1 MKRLRLRKLWV
12 VVAIVLLLTPLLSGR
27 LEKTDAT
34 APTQTPTESTPEE
47 TTPATGQP
55 RIYFLGDS
63 ILGSDMIFMNDS
75 NTEDG
80 SASVQWNLRAS
91 DSGGF
96 NVPGTGY
103 IQAVLSFDP
112 VTKEEA
118 RIEDLVSDV
127 IEWNYKVIK
136 GSDDEDT
143 EKVVKIDDDPN
154 NSTFTRKRIQIAP
167 RAAGIVEVFIEAQG
181 YNEDPNGTKEID
193 GKKYS
198 ESLFYQNRT
207 IYLASPLQI
216 FDSSGSIVHTYT
228 QLLSDTSTTKVYAN
242 NAGISSCNVAWF
254 FVDAETK
261 DATAVEFLE
270 LVPPIGGKGLG
281 AGKPIP
287 PKTSLAGYETSKIVE
302 IDGINREQTTSSR
315 GMNIF
320 GYPVAGKGKAGFVR
334 VIGRIYLNNDS
345 TSEVYIEDSFDI
357 MVKPTIAHKSIEIEN
372 GIKKLEMTYDQ
383 VLDLNRIS
391 NDLGNSLQWEIVER
405 DNNSGVIE
413 LTSGKKLGSSIT
425 SGNIRA
431 QNYGKLRLEA
441 TSIYGGYENHEDL
454 KPKVRDFVDI
464 NVAATLLK
472 GERERQETGVM
483 EIINIGGTITL
494 STNVA
499 GSRYKYEWRYMNGAT
514 DDGLLLPGGVYD
526 SDSKFKSEG
535 MTLNGSGGDYSAIK
549 ITGKKSGEDVKIR
562 CIVKDPLG
570 TSSVSGYSN
579 AIMVKDVIIR
589 IADTMSL
596 SETQKKISVGGS
608 FNLSVISTVD
618 NGIPVDWSIVSDE
631 PGDEECIS
639 IVADGDKAAVVTG
652 LKSSE
657 GRWITIMA
665 TQELNGTTIS
675 AVCKVQV
682 IPGINGAEIIATP
695 SATIPVG
702 GTTELELIID
712 PEGTNLTDD
721 ELIWVLKNKNGTI
734 AEEIIKKD
742 AIANT
747 NRKVTI
753 TGLSV
758 GEAYVA
764 VVTNDTTR
772 VEIAVITIRVVSE
785 VQGIEIKGDKVKGDK
800 GNKSVKDYLNPD
812 GTGTCEL
819 KYDLLPIGFV
829 EDVEVIWRSNNPDIA
844 EVDEKTGVVTYKAV
858 GTAIITAT
866 VAGTAIADTCTIIIE
881 NPATGIELNPTS
893 ISLRVGETYQLEA
906 KIEPETVTDAS
917 LTWESSNPEVATV
930 NNGVIKAVAAGS
942 AIITV
947 RTSNGLEAQCVVT
960 VLVPA
965 EGIELNYYS
974 ITVKKGTVF
983 YLSAKITP
991 EGAYDKAVIFESSDE
1006 DTVFVEQD
1014 GTVTARKV
1022 GTVEITVTSKDNPEL
1037 SAICVVTV
1045 VESVSGLTLNS
1056 RQETIKVGE
1065 QFLLKATVRPSDS
1078 LNQEVT
1084 FESADPSIATVDEN
1098 GLITGV
1104 KGGVTVIIVKTVER
1118 GLMATCTITVQE
1130 DIQSITLSETE
1141 TYLAK
1146 GKNKKL
1152 TATILPASAT
1162 KKKLKWTSSDESIVI
1177 VDSEGNIHGVNLG
1190 EAIITATA
1198 QDDGK
1203 VSATCKVTV
1212 IDATTKITLNQ
1223 TIIRIME
1230 RDTYQLTYTIEPNYA
1245 SVQRVNWTTSDASV
1259 ARVDS
1264 LGLVT
1269 GVGAGEAKIR
1279 ATAADGSGVY
1289 AECTVIVT
1297 PIILTTNVRVDSPA
1311 TTLVVGETRTMTAR
1325 TQPRN
1330 TTEAI
1335 RWVSENPSVVTIDS
1349 DGNMRAVGPGVAQ
1362 ITAISS
1368 VSGIEGTSTIT
1379 VLGLNAT
1386 SVTLE
1391 QYDTFDLYLD
1401 GVDST
1406 VTWFSRNKRI
1416 ATVTRRGVVTGRRE
1430 GTTDVVA
1437 RVGGKLV
1444 SCEVNVEKLRK

>member
-1 MKRLRLRKLWV
+1 M
-12 VVAIVLLLTPLLSGR
+12 
-27 LEKTDAT
+27 EKTDAT
-34 APTQTPTESTPEE
+34 APSQTGTAPETTPEE
-47 TTPATGQP
+47 TTPASGQP
-55 RIYFLGDS
+55 KIYFLGDDT
-63 ILGSDMIFMNDS
+63 LGSDMIFMNDS

-80 SASVQWNLRAS
+80 SASVQWNLKAS
-91 DSGGF
+91 SSGSF
-96 NVPGTGY
+96 NIPGTGY

-112 VTKEEA
+112 TSKEEA
-118 RIEDLVSDV
+118 RVEDLVSDMV
-127 IEWNYKVIK
+127 RWTYTVIK
-136 GSDDEDT
+136 ETSDQDT
-143 EKVVKIDDDPN
+143 EKVVQIKDDPQ
-154 NSTFTRKRIQIAP
+154 NSTYTRKRIQIAP
-167 RAAGIVEVFIEAQG
+167 QAAGIVEVLIEAQG
-181 YNEDPNGTKEID
+181 YNEDPNGKDYTDET
-193 GKKYS
+193 GKTYS
-198 ESLFYQNRT
+198 KSLFYQNRT

-216 FDSSGSIVHTYT
+216 LDSNGSTVHTYA
-228 QLLSDTSTTKVYAN
+228 QYLSDTSDMKVYAN
-242 NAGISSCNVAWF
+242 NAGISSCNITWF
-254 FVDAETK
+254 FIDAETK
-261 DATAVEFLE
+261 DEASVELLE
-270 LVPPIGGKGLG
+270 LIPPIGGKNLG
-281 AGKPIP
+281 AGTPIP
-287 PKTSLAGYETSKIVE
+287 PKTSLAGYEISRL
-302 IDGINREQTTSSR
+302 IDIDNENRQEVPGRGGSTDQTTGQEEGPSKV
-315 GMNIF
+315 MKLF
-320 GYPVAGKGKAGFVR
+320 AYPVSAKGKGGFVR

-345 TSEVYIEDSFDI
+345 TSDVYIEDSFDI
-357 MVKPTIAHKSIEIEN
+357 MVEPTVSYKGIQIGNEEDNN
-372 GIKKLEMTYDQ
+372 GNKIKKLEMTYDQ
-383 VLDLNRIS
+383 VLDLNKIS
-391 NDLGNSLQWEIVER
+391 NDLGNSLQWQ
-405 DNNSGVIE
+405 VIE
-413 LTSGKKLGSSIT
+413 GGGNGVVALTSGKKSGSSIT

-431 QNYGKLRLEA
+431 KNYGRVRLEV
-441 TSIYGGYENHEDL
+441 TSLYDKYENHSSL
-454 KPKVRDFVDI
+454 KPKVRDYVDI
-464 NVAATLLK
+464 NVTPTLLK
-472 GERERQETGVM
+472 GERERQETGIM

-494 STNVA
+494 STNIV
-499 GSRYKYEWRYMNGAT
+499 GSRYTFDWRYMNGADEYGVPLSST
-514 DDGLLLPGGVYD
+514 GEYDDPNFNSTGTSING
-526 SDSKFKSEG
+526 SEG
-535 MTLNGSGGDYSAIK
+535 NYSAIR
-549 ITGKKSGEDVKIR
+549 ITGKKSGEDVRIR
-562 CIVKDPLG
+562 CIVRDSQG
-570 TSSVSGYSN
+570 STSVSGYDK
-579 AIMVKDVIIR
+579 AIMVKEVIIR
-589 IADTMSL
+589 IADTMNL
-596 SETQKKISVGGS
+596 SETQKTISVGGS
-608 FNLSVISTVD
+608 FNLNVISTVD
-618 NGIPVDWSIVSDE
+618 NGIPVEWYIDPE
-631 PGDEECIS
+631 DEEYIS
-639 IVADGDKAAVVTG
+639 VVADGDKAAVVTG
-652 LKSSE
+652 LKSTD
-657 GRWITIMA
+657 GRWITIRA

-675 AVCKVQV
+675 AVCRVKV
-682 IPGINGAEIIATP
+682 IPGIQGAEIIATP
-695 SATIPVG
+695 STTIPVG
-702 GTTELELIID
+702 GTTELELIIN

-721 ELIWVLKNKNGTI
+721 ELVWVLKNKNGTI

-785 VQGIEIKGDKVKGDK
+785 VQDIEIKGDKVKGDK

-812 GTGTCEL
+812 GTGSCEL
-819 KYDLLPIGFV
+819 KYDLLPLGFV
-829 EDVEVIWRSNNPDIA
+829 EEVEVIWRSNNPNIA

-881 NPATGIELNPTS
+881 NPATNIELNPTS
-893 ISLRVGETYQLEA
+893 INLRVGETYQLET

-930 NNGVIKAVAAGS
+930 NNGLVTAVAAGS
-942 AIITV
+942 TIITV

-965 EGIELNYYS
+965 EGIELNYYN

-983 YLSAKITP
+983 YLSAKILP
-991 EGAYDKAVIFESSDE
+991 EGAYEKSVTFESSDE

-1022 GTVEITVTSKDNPEL
+1022 GTAEITVTSVDNPEL
-1037 SAICVVTV
+1037 SAVCVVTV
-1045 VESVSGLTLNS
+1045 VEAVSGLTLNS

-1065 QFLLKATVRPSDS
+1065 QFLLKATVHPSDS
-1078 LNQEVT
+1078 LNQQVT

-1118 GLMATCTITVQE
+1118 GLMASCTITVQE
-1130 DIQSITLSETE
+1130 DITSITLSETE

-1152 TATILPASAT
+1152 TATILPESAT

-1190 EAIITATA
+1190 EAVITATA

-1269 GVGAGEAKIR
+1269 GIGAGEAKIR

-1311 TTLVVGETRTMTAR
+1311 TTLIVGETRTMTAR

-1349 DGNMRAVGPGVAQ
+1349 EGNMRAVGPGVAQ

-1416 ATVTRRGVVTGRRE
+1416 ATVTRRGVVTGRSE

>member
-34 APTQTPTESTPEE
+34 APRTEGDTE
-47 TTPATGQP
+47 TTTSEPLSGQMKIWFRTSKGGGTGD
-55 RIYFLGDS
+55 IDFVD
-63 ILGSDMIFMNDS
+63 
-75 NTEDG
+75 TDG
-80 SASVQWNLRAS
+80 ISPVQWNMKVV
-91 DSGGF
+91 DKGGF
-96 NVPGTGY
+96 QSVNTGY
-103 IQAVLSFDP
+103 LDAYLSINGTAEGD
-112 VTKEEA
+112 
-118 RIEDLVSDV
+118 
-127 IEWNYKVIK
+127 W
-136 GSDDEDT
+136 
-143 EKVVKIDDDPN
+143 
-154 NSTFTRKRIQIAP
+154 KRICDRVMWSYFVEDESNADKVMDVGELKASEIGMDGVKTLYFNA
-167 RAAGIVEVFIEAQG
+167 RAAGIITVNITAQG
-181 YNEDPNGTKEID
+181 YHESPDGKAVFEKID
-193 GKKYS
+193 GDTKKYVKAPELQLS
-198 ESLFYQNRT
+198 RKIF
-207 IYLASPLQI
+207 IGSPLMIYDTTTSDAKQYI
-216 FDSSGSIVHTYT
+216 ALKTGDLGSYESI
-228 QLLSDTSTTKVYAN
+228 QLPLEQNIYAN
-242 NAGISSCNVAWF
+242 NADIDSCKIHWF
-254 FVDAETK
+254 YIDAETNEK
-261 DATAVEFLE
+261 IE
-270 LVPPIGGKGLG
+270 LQEPV
-281 AGKPIP
+281 AGN
-287 PKTSLAGYETSKIVE
+287 SMLQNRTSKIISVDRNGNASFIRPSTPE
-302 IDGINREQTTSSR
+302 NGENDINVSVIPYKVQVP
-315 GMNIF
+315 NL
-320 GYPVAGKGKAGFVR
+320 KAGITHL
-334 VIGRIYLNNDS
+334 IGRIYLNGDS
-345 TSEVYIEDSFDI
+345 TSTIFVEKLFKV
-357 MVKPTIAHKSIEIEN
+357 MVATEIKEKGSTLSKFSMKYGEQRDFKS
-372 GIKKLEMTYDQ
+372 
-383 VLDLNRIS
+383 IS
-391 NDLGNSLQWEIVER
+391 NDAGKSLSWKSYENYDAHTVDTNDVLFLENGKGFTA
-405 DNNSGVIE
+405 NNFGQV
-413 LTSGKKLGSSIT
+413 T
-425 SGNIRA
+425 
-431 QNYGKLRLEA
+431 LEA
-441 TSIYGGYENHEDL
+441 RSLYEGFEQFEYYGPIMTDTVVIDVES
-454 KPKVRDFVDI
+454 
-464 NVAATLLK
+464 ALLK
-472 GERERQETGVM
+472 GITNKHMVDEVEV
-483 EIINIGGTITL
+483 INVGGTITL
-494 STNVA
+494 STNVVSKSNS
-499 GSRYKYEWRYMNGAT
+499 GKYRYEWTY
-514 DDGLLLPGGVYD
+514 
-526 SDSKFKSEG
+526 
-535 MTLNGSGGDYSAIK
+535 LNGTTDGIPLPMDDIDPNFSAEGQGVLNDGNYSEMK
-549 ITGKKSGEDVKIR
+549 IIGKKSGETITIKCEVFDNY
-562 CIVKDPLG
+562 PP
-570 TSSVSGYSN
+570 TNSVSGYNPVLSKE
-579 AIMVKDVIIR
+579 VKIH
-589 IADTMSL
+589 IADTL
-596 SETQKKISVGGS
+596 KLNATQKTIAVGGQFTLNAIS
-608 FNLSVISTVD
+608 SINNENVTWTADDDGEFIQIEPKGKSAVI
-618 NGIPVDWSIVSDE
+618 
-631 PGDEECIS
+631 
-639 IVADGDKAAVVTG
+639 TG
-652 LKSSE
+652 LKSTN
-657 GRWITIMA
+657 RDIVTVTA
-665 TQELNGTTIS
+665 VQEINGTTIS
-675 AVCKVQV
+675 ATCEIIV
-682 IPGINGAEIIATP
+682 IPGIDSAEIIPDP
-695 SATIPVG
+695 SATIPIG
-702 GTTELELIID
+702 GVTELKLEIKSTGANQ
-712 PEGTNLTDD
+712 PNYSKD
-721 ELIWVLKNKNGTI
+721 EIKWVLKNKNGTN
-734 AEEIIKKD
+734 AEEIIELVENSGNILR
-742 AIANT
+742 A
-747 NRKVTI
+747 RV
-753 TGLSV
+753 TGLKV

-764 VVTNDTTR
+764 VVTNDTAQ

-785 VQGIEIKGDKVKGDK
+785 VTGIQIKGEKVVVEGE
-800 GNKSVKDYLNPD
+800 NKSVKGYLDKD

-819 KYDLLPIGFV
+819 KYDLLPIGYV
-829 EDVEVIWRSNNPDIA
+829 DDKVEVIWKSNNENIA
-844 EVDEKTGVVTYKAV
+844 VVDEKTGVVTYKAV